1 MLGQI
6 RHYRLGAALRKALV
20 VLGATLVVG
29 VSGEL
34 DGDVGILVE
43 QLHEVVERSLRLG
56 AQRGLVEVVEDVVY
70 EHRHADGGQRKL
82 QGVFLRLIDGI
93 DVELHAVVE
102 IALAGG
108 EHDVVDARIDDLL
121 KGAVALDGEFQV
133 GAVVAD
139 HEYLG
144 GGQLV
149 AVHLID
155 PSLDGLDHLGQLETI
170 DMVPSAAVAT
180 VGGEEAPVVRALEGH
195 AEVVAWELSG

>member
-6 RHYRLGAALRKALV
+6 RHHRLGAALREALV

-43 QLHEVVERSLRLG
+43 QLHEVVERRLRLG

-70 EHRHADGGQRKL
+70 QHRCGDRYQREL
-82 QGVFLRLIDGI
+82 QHRLFRLFGRSYGELFLM
-93 DVELHAVVE
+93 VEE
-102 IALAGG
+102 ALAGG

-155 PSLDGLDHLGQLETI
+155 PSLDGLDHLGVLKRVY
-170 DMVPSAAVAT
+170 MVPSAAVAT
-180 VGGEEAPVVRALEGH
+180 VG
-195 AEVVAWELSG
+195 